1 MKVLIILLF
10 RMISSNQ
17 LLCGGKK
24 KASGEPPFLVTWEEF
39 RLSAWGKNCCR
50 ALLWQI
56 CPLKNTKEEL
66 SSNQLIDTT
75 ASQRSGHNDPSKY
88 CFKIPAHNDR
98 YVSLTSYL
106 FLSNFLKMTCSNP
119 IWIPVW
125 SGQVTRLFCTI
136 HSINLFLTDTVSSPS
151 FLPLQTTN
159 YKIKGKR
166 RKGEKEKGKKEKR
179 EKKKKEK
186 NGKKG
191 KKERLFVCLFV
202 LY

>member
-1 MKVLIILLF
+1 MVA
-10 RMISSNQ
+10 
-17 LLCGGKK
+17 KK
-24 KASGEPPFLVTWEEF
+24 KQVENLLSWLPGKSSDFLLEVETVAEF
-39 RLSAWGKNCCR
+39 CYDRYVHWKTQRRNFAPIS
-50 ALLWQI
+50 WQ
-56 CPLKNTKEEL
+56 
-66 SSNQLIDTT
+66 IDTT

-106 FLSNFLKMTCSNP
+106 SLSNLLKMTCSNP

-166 RKGEKEKGKKEKR
+166 RKGEREKGKKKMEKR
-179 EKKKKEK
+179 KKRKDF
-186 NGKKG
+186 
-191 KKERLFVCLFV
+191 FVCLFV
-202 LY
+202 LS